1 MQWYRFWILAIFILT
16 LIWPPSK
23 ARLVHVMGSRD
34 PNYRKVVMVCFSP
47 FLRFCSITHI
57 MESLPDG
64 GALSKERCY
73 VQIPRLQIVFFFCR
87 LHIRSGLSSN
97 IKTLI
102 CPWQRTPIKITMSRA
117 KCPSPIWSG
126 DGVQVPHM
134 HLRGAMGTNS
144 GAASIPQQWRSILT
158 IGHY

>member
-57 MESLPDG
+57 MDSPSLMEEPYQKNGVACRFPFFKLFFFLPPSHPSRGELKHKDLSLPLAEDPYQNNDVTCEMPVTDLVRG
-64 GALSKERCY
+64 TVS
-73 VQIPRLQIVFFFCR
+73 
-87 LHIRSGLSSN
+87 RSLTC
-97 IKTLI
+97 IY
-102 CPWQRTPIKITMSRA
+102 
-117 KCPSPIWSG
+117 
-126 DGVQVPHM
+126 GVQWALIQGRLLSPS
-134 HLRGAMGTNS
+134 S
-144 GAASIPQQWRSILT
+144 GEAFWL
-158 IGHY
+158 